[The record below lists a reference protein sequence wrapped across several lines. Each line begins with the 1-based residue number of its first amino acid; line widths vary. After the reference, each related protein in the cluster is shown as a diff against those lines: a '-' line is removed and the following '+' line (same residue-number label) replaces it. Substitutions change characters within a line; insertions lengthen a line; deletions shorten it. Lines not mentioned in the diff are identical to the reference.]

1 MREFIILS
9 LAFFAITAGHIIAF
23 SLAHQYDEVGIASW
37 YGPGFHG
44 KKTSTK
50 EIYDMYK
57 LTAAHKTIPL
67 GATVRVTNLSNNK
80 SVVVRINDCGPFVE
94 PRIIDLSY
102 AAAQELDMIGPGT
115 VKVGI
120 KILQMPDPLPDKK
133 CPLTMPEK
141 NDPKKKKN
149 K

>member
-1 MREFIILS
+1 MREAIIL
-9 LAFFAITAGHIIAF
+9 AFTAATVLVLHAAAFQIAN
-23 SLAHQYDEVGIASW
+23 QYDQIGIASW

-44 KKTSTK
+44 KKTSTR

-57 LTAAHKTIPL
+57 MTAAHKTIPL
-67 GATVRVTNLSNNK
+67 GAIVQVTNLTNKK

-94 PRIIDLSY
+94 PRIIDMSY

-120 KILQMPDPLPDKK
+120 KILKLPDPLPEKK
-133 CPLTMPEK
+133 CPLTMPPQRK
-141 NDPKKKKN
+141 N
-149 K
+149 